1 MKKYLIAG
9 ALALVCNGL
18 LTSCSE
24 DMGNYSSL
32 EEAKKAQ
39 FAQNFEK
46 FYGTPN
52 PNQDWGFGEASL
64 TRAKARTRSHNVTGN
79 LWYQNWERP
88 VNVTSDEA
96 KKVLAAFSV
105 ARTQTNSIAINWNNY
120 WVHQVHQSNNTYLD
134 GYGQNTG
141 DIHASMN
148 KIIAYNT
155 SGSPY
160 YHEHVNNFNNG
171 TNEVEYTDD
180 ETGQKYVGTTLMVN
194 MGTSASATN
203 QFGYHNTRDSKDH
216 FEYFIIAGSDIDASL
231 KGYYYV
237 GFDFCASH
245 PDGQEANKNMDVA
258 RDWIYNDWIVR
269 ISPATPIGSNSSTGG
284 NISSNT
290 DGTEVYTKQHVLV
303 HKWVFCEDLG
313 SSSNRQDYD
322 YNDLVFD
329 ARIVDEY
336 KVIKNADGTE
346 DPYTGDTSHR
356 YYAKL
361 TPLAAG
367 GEYVMWFDQNNQPIH
382 SLFVP
387 STANNVLINTCKSD
401 QTISLSHMEGLPAQ
415 TIIYTFNSEEEANIN
430 NITIFVRSAT
440 ATYDITAI
448 PAEAPHKLCVPPG
461 TRWPYERMDISKAY
475 TGFTEYVEERID
487 PWDDGVDANLYP
499 LDDVPDSLKTNQYNQ
514 YTYIKDSNNSTENT
528 AYSVSLTDSEHEI
541 WRGENDFANWNGN
554 NAITIAASK
563 FSEVGDGTV
572 IRFYGVANSPF
583 NVKAIYADSWTNID
597 LEDSRWITNN
607 EKCNYGNSS
616 LHSYI
621 ELKLTATTAE
631 NFKSKGMLVYGNQFK
646 LLCVSYD
653 NTNKK
658 SSAEEPYKTVT
669 PSNTETDLL
678 NGAVNMGDWMDK
690 QFNSGLSGVGNG
702 TKVRIYGYPTENSY
716 QVNFQDRYNNHSLVN
731 DGAVQNTSK
740 SFTQDGY
747 IEFTINKSVANS
759 IKAGGFHVTGK
770 KFYLRYVT
778 IDNSQ
783 IIEDVIT
790 GTQIW
795 PESGSGSTTNDLSFD
810 GSKFN
815 NATAN
820 QQIHIYGSFGADNW
834 FNCYFNFNDWAV
846 TQGNISVTGWT
857 TEYQQIKATNNAKVE
872 SGVILPLNATLLSW
886 MKSKGV
892 TFHFGNFTVTNITI
906 EDK

>member
-9 ALALVCNGL
+9 ALALICNGL

-24 DMGNYSSL
+24 DLGNYSSP

-52 PNQDWGFGEASL
+52 PNQDWGFGDASL
-64 TRAKARTRSHNVTGN
+64 TRAKARTRGVSVNGN

-88 VNVTSDEA
+88 VNVTTDEA
-96 KKVLAAFSV
+96 SKVLTAFSIK
-105 ARTQTNSIAINWNNY
+105 RENQTNNITINWDNY

-141 DIHASMN
+141 DIHTKMN

-155 SGSPY
+155 SGSSY
-160 YHEHVNNFNNG
+160 YYEHVNNFNDGNNN
-171 TNEVEYTDD
+171 TPYTDD
-180 ETGQKYVGTTLMVN
+180 ITKQQYVGTTLMVN
-194 MGTSASATN
+194 MGTKASKNN
-203 QFGYHNTRDSKDH
+203 QFGYHNTLDSKDH
-216 FEYFIIAGSDIDASL
+216 FEYFIIAGSDIDESL
-231 KGYYYV
+231 AEYYYV

-245 PDGQEANKNMDVA
+245 PDGQEANKNMDVN
-258 RDWIYNDWIVR
+258 RDWVYNDWIVR
-269 ISPATPIGSNSSTGG
+269 ISPATPIESNSSTGG

-346 DPYTGDTSHR
+346 SPYTGDTSHR

-382 SLFVP
+382 GLFVP

-401 QTISLSHMEGLPAQ
+401 QKISLSHMEGLPAQ
-415 TIIYTFNSEEEANIN
+415 TIIYTFNSEEEATIN

-448 PAEAPHKLCVPPG
+448 PGEAPNKICVPPG
-461 TRWPYERMDISKAY
+461 TRWPYERTDIKDAY
-475 TGFTEYVEERID
+475 TGFTKYVEERVD
-487 PWDDGVDANLYP
+487 PWDDGVEANLYP
-499 LDDVPDSLKTNQYNQ
+499 LDNVPDSLKTDQFNQ
-514 YTYIKDSNNSTENT
+514 YTTIKDSDNSTENT
-528 AYSVSLTDSEHEI
+528 TYSVSLTDSEHEI
-541 WRGENDFANWNGN
+541 WSGENDFANWNSN
-554 NAITIAASK
+554 NAVRIEASK
-563 FSEVGDGTV
+563 FSKVGDGTV
-572 IRFYGVANSPF
+572 IRFYGVANSAF
-583 NVKAIYADSWTNID
+583 NVKAIYADSWANID
-597 LEDSRWITNN
+597 LVDSRWITGD

-621 ELKLTATTAE
+621 ELKLNATTAE

-658 SSAEEPYKTVT
+658 SGQSDANDPAYSKTIWAGSSTSNITIGSNKFSQAAE
-669 PSNTETDLL
+669 NQIL
-678 NGAVNMGDWMDK
+678 
-690 QFNSGLSGVGNG
+690 
-702 TKVRIYGYPTENSY
+702 RIYGTRSQNSY
-716 QVNFQDRYNNHSLVN
+716 WIEAFAYQWESLNISEWTEGKGAYSSNLWHGEEQGNGYVQFTLTASQVSKLKEKGMYMQFGNGLTITEVKLLSDTEFPAEEDNSGTITGDVLWSNTNGVALDWNHNIPITKDQLAAAN
-731 DGAVQNTSK
+731 
-740 SFTQDGY
+740 
-747 IEFTINKSVANS
+747 ANS
-759 IKAGGFHVTGK
+759 KLRFYGKYTNRSQWQIYLKDTNDNNICQVVWAASDIIDAVGYVDLTLGSYLNSIQSNGIYVMGANFTLTHVT
-770 KFYLRYVT
+770 L
-778 IDNSQ
+778 
-783 IIEDVIT
+783 
-790 GTQIW
+790 
-795 PESGSGSTTNDLSFD
+795 
-810 GSKFN
+810 
-815 NATAN
+815 
-820 QQIHIYGSFGADNW
+820 
-834 FNCYFNFNDWAV
+834 
-846 TQGNISVTGWT
+846 
-857 TEYQQIKATNNAKVE
+857 IK
-872 SGVILPLNATLLSW
+872 
-886 MKSKGV
+886 
-892 TFHFGNFTVTNITI
+892 
-906 EDK
+906 

>member
-9 ALALVCNGL
+9 ALALICNGL

-24 DMGNYSSL
+24 DLGNYSSP

-52 PNQDWGFGEASL
+52 PNQDWGFGDASL
-64 TRAKARTRSHNVTGN
+64 TRAKARTRGVNVNGN

-88 VNVTSDEA
+88 VNVTTDEA
-96 KKVLAAFSV
+96 SKVLTAFSV
-105 ARTQTNSIAINWNNY
+105 KRENQTNNITINWENY

-141 DIHASMN
+141 DIHTKMN

-155 SGSPY
+155 SGGSY
-160 YHEHVNNFNNG
+160 YYEHVNNFNDGNNN
-171 TNEVEYTDD
+171 TAYTDD
-180 ETGQKYVGTTLMVN
+180 ITKQQYVGTTLMVN
-194 MGTSASATN
+194 MGTKASKNN
-203 QFGYHNTRDSKDH
+203 QFGYHNTLDSKDH
-216 FEYFIIAGSDIDASL
+216 FEYFIIAGSDIDESL
-231 KGYYYV
+231 AGYYYV

-245 PDGQEANKNMDVA
+245 PDGQEANKNMDVN
-258 RDWIYNDWIVR
+258 RDWVYNDWIVR
-269 ISPATPIGSNSSTGG
+269 ISPATPIESNSSTGG

-336 KVIKNADGTE
+336 KVIKNAE
-346 DPYTGDTSHR
+346 SPYTGDTSHR

-367 GEYVMWFDQNNQPIH
+367 GEYAMWFDQSNQPIH
-382 SLFVP
+382 GLFVP
-387 STANNVLINTCKSD
+387 GTANNVLINTCKSD
-401 QTISLSHMEGLPAQ
+401 QEISLSHMEGLPAQ
-415 TIIYTFNSEEEANIN
+415 TIIYAFNSEEEASIN
-430 NITIFVRSAT
+430 NITIFVRSAS

-499 LDDVPDSLKTNQYNQ
+499 LDDVPDSLKTDQYNQ

-554 NAITIAASK
+554 NAITIAASN

-572 IRFYGVANSPF
+572 IRFYGVANSAF
-583 NVKAIYADSWTNID
+583 NVKAIYADNWANID
-597 LEDSRWITNN
+597 LGDSRWITGD

-621 ELKLTATTAE
+621 ELKLNATTAE

-658 SSAEEPYKTVT
+658 SSQSEANDPAYSKTIWSGSSTSNITIGSSKFSQAAE
-669 PSNTETDLL
+669 NQIL
-678 NGAVNMGDWMDK
+678 
-690 QFNSGLSGVGNG
+690 
-702 TKVRIYGYPTENSY
+702 RIYGTRSQNSY
-716 QVNFQDRYNNHSLVN
+716 WIQVFAYQWESINIS
-731 DGAVQNTSK
+731 GWSEGKSANTSNLWHGEEQGNGYVQ
-740 SFTQDGY
+740 FTLTASQVSKLKEKGMYMQFGNGLTITEVKLLSDTEFPAEENNSGTITGDVLWSNTNGAALGWNHNIQITKNQLAAANANSKLRFYGSYTNKNQWQIYLKDTNDIDICQVVWAASSIIDADGY
-747 IEFTINKSVANS
+747 VDLTLGNYLSSIQSNGIYVMGDNFTL
-759 IKAGGFHVTGK
+759 T
-770 KFYLRYVT
+770 YVT
-778 IDNSQ
+778 
-783 IIEDVIT
+783 
-790 GTQIW
+790 
-795 PESGSGSTTNDLSFD
+795 L
-810 GSKFN
+810 
-815 NATAN
+815 
-820 QQIHIYGSFGADNW
+820 
-834 FNCYFNFNDWAV
+834 
-846 TQGNISVTGWT
+846 
-857 TEYQQIKATNNAKVE
+857 IK
-872 SGVILPLNATLLSW
+872 
-886 MKSKGV
+886 
-892 TFHFGNFTVTNITI
+892 
-906 EDK
+906 

>member
-18 LTSCSE
+18 FTSCSE
-24 DMGNYSSL
+24 DMGNYSSP

-64 TRAKARTRSHNVTGN
+64 TRAKARTRGVNVNGN

-88 VNVTSDEA
+88 VNVTTDEA
-96 KKVLAAFSV
+96 SKVLTAFSIK
-105 ARTQTNSIAINWNNY
+105 RENQTNNITINWDNY

-141 DIHASMN
+141 DIHTKMN

-155 SGSPY
+155 SGGSY
-160 YHEHVNNFNNG
+160 YYEHVNNFNDGNNN
-171 TNEVEYTDD
+171 TPYTDD
-180 ETGQKYVGTTLMVN
+180 ITKQQYVGTTLMVN
-194 MGTSASATN
+194 MGTKASKNN
-203 QFGYHNTRDSKDH
+203 QFGYHNTLDSKDH

-231 KGYYYV
+231 AGYYYV

-284 NISSNT
+284 SISSST

-303 HKWVFCEDLG
+303 HKWIFCEDLG

-322 YNDLVFD
+322 FNDLVFD

-346 DPYTGDTSHR
+346 SPYTGDTSHR

-382 SLFVP
+382 GLFVP

-401 QTISLSHMEGLPAQ
+401 QKISLSHMEGLPAQ
-415 TIIYTFNSEEEANIN
+415 TIIYTFNSEEEATIN

-448 PAEAPHKLCVPPG
+448 PGEAPNKICVPPG
-461 TRWPYERMDISKAY
+461 TRWPYERTDIKDAY
-475 TGFTEYVEERID
+475 TGFTKYVEERVD
-487 PWDDGVDANLYP
+487 PWDDGVEANLYP
-499 LDDVPDSLKTNQYNQ
+499 LDNVPDSLKTDQFNQ
-514 YTYIKDSNNSTENT
+514 YTTIKDSDNSTENT
-528 AYSVSLTDSEHEI
+528 TYSVSLTDSEHEI

-572 IRFYGVANSPF
+572 IRFYGVANSAF
-583 NVKAIYADSWTNID
+583 NVKAIYADSWTNIN

-658 SSAEEPYKTVT
+658 SGQSDANDPAYSKTIWAGSSTSNITIGSNKFSQAAE
-669 PSNTETDLL
+669 NQIL
-678 NGAVNMGDWMDK
+678 
-690 QFNSGLSGVGNG
+690 
-702 TKVRIYGYPTENSY
+702 RIYGTRSQNSY
-716 QVNFQDRYNNHSLVN
+716 WIEVFAYQWESINISGWSEGKN
-731 DGAVQNTSK
+731 ANTSNLWYGEEQGNGYVQ
-740 SFTQDGY
+740 FTLTASQVSKLKEKGMYMQFGNGLTITEVKLLSDTEFPAEENNSGTITGDVLWSNTNGAALGWNHNIQITKNQLAAANANSKLRFYGSYTNKNQWQIYLKDTNDTDICQVVWAASSIIDADGY
-747 IEFTINKSVANS
+747 VDLTLGNYLNS
-759 IKAGGFHVTGK
+759 IQSNGIYVMGDNFT
-770 KFYLRYVT
+770 LTYVT
-778 IDNSQ
+778 
-783 IIEDVIT
+783 
-790 GTQIW
+790 
-795 PESGSGSTTNDLSFD
+795 L
-810 GSKFN
+810 
-815 NATAN
+815 
-820 QQIHIYGSFGADNW
+820 
-834 FNCYFNFNDWAV
+834 
-846 TQGNISVTGWT
+846 
-857 TEYQQIKATNNAKVE
+857 IK
-872 SGVILPLNATLLSW
+872 
-886 MKSKGV
+886 
-892 TFHFGNFTVTNITI
+892 
-906 EDK
+906 

>member
-64 TRAKARTRSHNVTGN
+64 TRAVARTRSHNVNGN

-88 VNVTSDEA
+88 INVTADEA
-96 KKVLAAFSV
+96 SKVLAAFSV
-105 ARTQTNSIAINWNNY
+105 KRENQTNAITINWDNY
-120 WVHQVHQSNNTYLD
+120 WVHQVHQSNNTYYD

-141 DIHASMN
+141 DIHTKMN

-155 SGSPY
+155 SGNGNY
-160 YHEHVNNFNNG
+160 YEHVNNFNNG
-171 TNEVEYTDD
+171 TNTTVYTDD
-180 ETGQKYVGTTLMVN
+180 ETHQEYIGTTLMVN
-194 MGTSASATN
+194 MGTSASANN
-203 QFGYHNTRDSKDH
+203 QFGYHNTLDSKDH
-216 FEYFIIAGSDIDASL
+216 FEYFIIAGADIDASL
-231 KGYYYV
+231 TGYYYV

-245 PDGQEANKNMDVA
+245 PDGQEANKNMDVN

-269 ISPATPIGSNSSTGG
+269 ISPGIPVGSGGSTGG

-313 SSSNRQDYD
+313 SSSSKRDYD

-346 DPYTGDTSHR
+346 SEYTADTSHR

-387 STANNVLINTCKSD
+387 STANNVLINTCKSE
-401 QTISLSHMEGLPAQ
+401 QELSLSHIEGLSAQ
-415 TIIYTFNSEEEANIN
+415 TIIYEFNSEEEANIN

-440 ATYDITAI
+440 ATYDLTANSG
-448 PAEAPHKLCVPPG
+448 EAPHKLCVPPG
-461 TRWPYERMDISKAY
+461 TRWPYERTDIKDAY
-475 TGFTEYVEERID
+475 SGFTEYVENRIN
-487 PWDDGVDANLYP
+487 PWNDGVEDNLYP
-499 LDDVPDSLKTNQYNQ
+499 LDDVPDSLKTDQYNQ
-514 YTYIKDSNNSTENT
+514 YTYIKDSDNSTENT
-528 AYSVSLTDSEHEI
+528 TYNVSLTDSETSI
-541 WRGENDFANWNGN
+541 WSGENDFANWNGN
-554 NAITIAASK
+554 NAARIEASK
-563 FSEVGDGTV
+563 FSKVGEGTV
-572 IRFYGVANSPF
+572 IRFYGVANSSF
-583 NVKAIYADSWTNID
+583 NVKAIYLDSWNDID
-597 LEDSRWITNN
+597 LGDSRWITGQ
-607 EKCNYGNSS
+607 EKCNYGNSA

-621 ELKLTATTAE
+621 ELKLNATTAE

-658 SSAEEPYKTVT
+658 TSQGEANDPAYSKTIWKGSSTSNITISNNNFSQAAE
-669 PSNTETDLL
+669 NQIL
-678 NGAVNMGDWMDK
+678 
-690 QFNSGLSGVGNG
+690 
-702 TKVRIYGYPTENSY
+702 RIYGTRSMNSY
-716 QVNFQDRYNNHSLVN
+716 WIQVYAYQWESLN
-731 DGAVQNTSK
+731 ISGWTEGYGATS
-740 SFTQDGY
+740 SDLWHGEEQGDGY
-747 IEFTINKSVANS
+747 VQFTLTASQVSKLQEKGMYMHFGNGLTITEVKLLSDTEFPAEENNS
-759 IKAGGFHVTGK
+759 GT
-770 KFYLRYVT
+770 
-778 IDNSQ
+778 
-783 IIEDVIT
+783 IT
-790 GTQIW
+790 GDVLWSNTNGVAVGWDHNIQI
-795 PESGSGSTTNDLSFD
+795 TKDQL
-810 GSKFN
+810 
-815 NATAN
+815 ATAN
-820 QQIHIYGSFGADNW
+820 ANSRLRFYGNYTNSSQWQIYLKDTNDTDICQVVWAASDIIDAVGYVDLTFGDYLTKIKSNGIYVMGA
-834 FNCYFNFNDWAV
+834 
-846 TQGNISVTGWT
+846 
-857 TEYQQIKATNNAKVE
+857 
-872 SGVILPLNATLLSW
+872 
-886 MKSKGV
+886 
-892 TFHFGNFTVTNITI
+892 NFTLTHVTLI
-906 EDK
+906 K